1 MWLNL
6 CPQGVFFSI
15 KIEDYLP
22 VKNGKCILML
32 IGQRYHV
39 KLNVEIL

>member
-15 KIEDYLP
+15 KIEDYL
-22 VKNGKCILML
+22 KMEKCILML

>member
-22 VKNGKCILML
+22 VKNGKM
-32 IGQRYHV
+32 YS
-39 KLNVEIL
+39 NVNWTKVSCKIKC